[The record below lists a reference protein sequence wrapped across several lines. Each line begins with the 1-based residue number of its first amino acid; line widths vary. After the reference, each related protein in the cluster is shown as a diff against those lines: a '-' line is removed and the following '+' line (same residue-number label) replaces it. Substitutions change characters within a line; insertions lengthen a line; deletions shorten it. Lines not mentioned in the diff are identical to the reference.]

1 MAIAPGAAHHGGVRR
16 PNPVQWLW
24 YAWGGRL
31 PQRYR
36 EWVLHDVTTRT
47 WMWRHMAR
55 AIVLT
60 LTAVAVV
67 FVPLILLVHVQV
79 WLAIAAGVLG
89 LLVSVYYSMSYA
101 WESGDVRLTRY
112 GYPGGYGSQV
122 RQRMAEERD
131 REMQARYQAA
141 WRR

>member
-1 MAIAPGAAHHGGVRR
+1 
-16 PNPVQWLW
+16 VQWLW

-36 EWVLHDVTTRT
+36 EWVLHDVTTST
-47 WMWRHMAR
+47 WLLRHMAR

-67 FVPLILLVHVQV
+67 FVPLVLVVHVV
-79 WLAIAAGVLG
+79 FWLAIAAVVLG
-89 LLVSVYYSMSYA
+89 VLVSVYYSMSYA
-101 WESGDVRLTRY
+101 WESGDVRLTKY

-122 RQRMAEERD
+122 REQAAEERD
-131 REMQARYQAA
+131 REMRDKYNAV
-141 WRR
+141 WRQG